1 MQITLMASYG
11 FNTQI
16 YMYPYDNTL
25 YMGNTH

>member
-16 YMYPYDNTL
+16 YMYRYDNTL